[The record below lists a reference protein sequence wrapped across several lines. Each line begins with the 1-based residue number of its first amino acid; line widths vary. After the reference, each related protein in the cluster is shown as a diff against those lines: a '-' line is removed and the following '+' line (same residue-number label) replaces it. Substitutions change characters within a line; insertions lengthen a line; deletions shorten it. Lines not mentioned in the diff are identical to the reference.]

1 MSLWL
6 VKLQT
11 VAGDVIITSPTA
23 GDVLTG
29 NGSWNITWAET
40 NGGPLISD
48 LLDYTIIL
56 YTGNNSN
63 PVSVEPSPIPSFGTG
78 SPHSRYL

>member
-1 MSLWL
+1 MIVLIVSLWL

-11 VAGDVIITSPTA
+11 VAGNVIITSPTA

-29 NGSWNITWAET
+29 NGSWNITWTET
-40 NGGPLISD
+40 TAGPLISD

-63 PVSVEPSPIPSFGTG
+63 PVSVEPYPTPSFGN
-78 SPHSRYL
+78 

>member
-1 MSLWL
+1 MIILILLLWL
-6 VKLQT
+6 VRLQT

-23 GDVLTG
+23 GDVLSG
-29 NGSWNITWAET
+29 IGSWNITWAET

-56 YTGNNSN
+56 CLGNHSN
-63 PVSVEPSPIPSFGTG
+63 PVSVVPSPIPSFGN
-78 SPHSRYL
+78 

>member
-1 MSLWL
+1 MIILIVSLWL

-11 VAGDVIITSPTA
+11 VAGGVIITSPTA
-23 GDVLTG
+23 GDVLS
-29 NGSWNITWAET
+29 GSGGWNITWAET

-63 PVSVEPSPIPSFGTG
+63 PVSVEPSPIPCFGN
-78 SPHSRYL
+78 